1 MLTFDNLH
9 QSLRKRLHYVY
20 LVYAIPMVCLT
31 AIITPPFQSPDE
43 PNHFARAEQVSRL
56 EMVPVFV
63 YDKTHPITKTDSIS
77 KDRRI
82 VYPDKGGFAVD
93 KGIYELGDA
102 YSSLEHSTDTK
113 IIKNKAD
120 SAENLKWKTG
130 IIYFNFANTAIY
142 PPVVYLMQA
151 MGIGMG
157 KLLQLSIIKTLYL
170 SRILNGLLSITLC
183 FFALL
188 LGKRSG
194 ILLFIMLLFP
204 MTVSLFASVSQDA
217 VLISC
222 CFLLTAIIDN
232 VEFSDDKNYSR
243 HKLGVMIILMAIIG
257 VAKPPYIIFA
267 FLFLFLKLSPKL
279 KAISIITPFLAL
291 TFWLFI
297 DHSSFMIKFAPAE
310 MRINSKLQV
319 LHILH
324 HPLEF
329 IMLFFNYDKVALLNV
344 AYMFIGILG
353 WLDLQFSDHYYRN
366 AYVCL
371 FLGII
376 VSLNFRGNTRLRMA
390 LIFCAFTTLIAV
402 ISAQYV
408 TWVPLEAPSLGG
420 MQGRYL
426 IPIFPFLA
434 LALCGRFVREKFA
447 GLKTILLSAILIFPI
462 VTTVN
467 MVQGLLNR
475 YY

>member
-1 MLTFDNLH
+1 MLTFDDLY

-63 YDKTHPITKTDSIS
+63 YDKTQSITKIDSIS
-77 KDRRI
+77 KDPRI

-93 KGIYELGDA
+93 KGIYELDHA
-102 YSSLEHSTDTK
+102 YINLEHSTDAK
-113 IIKNKAD
+113 ITQNKAD
-120 SAENLKWKTG
+120 SVKNLKWKTG
-130 IIYFNFANTAIY
+130 IIYFNFGNTAIY
-142 PPVVYLMQA
+142 PPIVYLMQA
-151 MGIGMG
+151 LGISVG
-157 KLLQLSIIKTLYL
+157 KLLHLSIIKTLYL

-188 LGKRSG
+188 LAKRSG

-204 MTVSLFASVSQDA
+204 MAVSLFASVSQDA

-232 VEFSDDKNYSR
+232 VEFSDDKNYSKR
-243 HKLGVMIILMAIIG
+243 KLCVMIMLMAIIG
-257 VAKPPYIIFA
+257 VAKPPYIIFI
-267 FLFLFLKLSPKL
+267 FLFLFLNLSPKL
-279 KAISIITPFLAL
+279 KAISIITSFLVLAL
-291 TFWLFI
+291 WLFI
-297 DHSSFMIKFAPAE
+297 DHGSFMIKFAPAE
-310 MRINSKLQV
+310 MRLNSKLQI

-324 HPLEF
+324 HPLKF
-329 IMLFFNYDKVALLNV
+329 IMLFFDYDKVTLLNV

-353 WLDLQFSDHYYRN
+353 WLDLQLSDHYYRN
-366 AYVCL
+366 AYICL

-376 VSLNFRGNTRLRMA
+376 VSLNFKGNTRLRIA

-408 TWVPLEAPSLGG
+408 TWAPLEAPSLGG

-462 VTTVN
+462 VTTIN